1 MQVFQKELGKRTGT
15 VQVLKR
21 SGRELIENSRDDT
34 TWVKVQLQEL
44 SNRWD
49 TVCKLS
55 VSKQTR
61 LEQALKQVRRKP
73 WLETLLGSFAGLWV
87 FSARSS
93 GKRFCPGQA
102 GPTNPAAVPVKQWG
116 GISQLLILFP
126 KKKNLIKTGL
136 KREDGKISL
145 MCTAVIRQA
154 RLVFASVQRG
164 SIGAEKKIP
173 TQKVK
178 GS

>member
-1 MQVFQKELGKRTGT
+1 MFQKELGKRTGT

-21 SGRELIENSRDDT
+21 SGRELIDNSRDDT

-73 WLETLLGSFAGLWV
+73 RLESLLESFAGLGV
-87 FSARSS
+87 CSTRSS
-93 GKRFCPGQA
+93 GERFCPG
-102 GPTNPAAVPVKQWG
+102 PAAVPAKQWVG
-116 GISQLLILFP
+116 GISQSLILF
-126 KKKNLIKTGL
+126 
-136 KREDGKISL
+136 S
-145 MCTAVIRQA
+145 
-154 RLVFASVQRG
+154 
-164 SIGAEKKIP
+164 
-173 TQKVK
+173 
-178 GS
+178 

>member
-73 WLETLLGSFAGLWV
+73 WVETLLGSFAGLWV
-87 FSARSS
+87 CSARSS
-93 GKRFCPGQA
+93 GKRFYPGRA

-126 KKKNLIKTGL
+126 KKKKPDKDWFEKGGWEDLIDVHSSDQTG
-136 KREDGKISL
+136 
-145 MCTAVIRQA
+145 QA
-154 RLVFASVQRG
+154 GVCQCPERLDWS
-164 SIGAEKKIP
+164 
-173 TQKVK
+173 
-178 GS
+178 

>member
-1 MQVFQKELGKRTGT
+1 MFQKELGKRTGT

-21 SGRELIENSRDDT
+21 SGRELIDNSRDDT

-73 WLETLLGSFAGLWV
+73 WLESLLEGFAGLGV
-87 FSARSS
+87 CSTRSS
-93 GKRFCPGQA
+93 GERFCPG
-102 GPTNPAAVPVKQWG
+102 PAAVPAKQGVG
-116 GISQLLILFP
+116 GISQSLILF
-126 KKKNLIKTGL
+126 
-136 KREDGKISL
+136 S
-145 MCTAVIRQA
+145 
-154 RLVFASVQRG
+154 
-164 SIGAEKKIP
+164 
-173 TQKVK
+173 
-178 GS
+178 